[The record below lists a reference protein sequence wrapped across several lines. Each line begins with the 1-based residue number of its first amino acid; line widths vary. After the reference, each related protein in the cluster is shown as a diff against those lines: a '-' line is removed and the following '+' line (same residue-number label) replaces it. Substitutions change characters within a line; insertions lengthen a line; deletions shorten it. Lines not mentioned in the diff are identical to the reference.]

1 MATMNMNMNMNRK
14 YDIDIVID
22 KLELDINQM
31 SSNKDIQENILKYKD
46 NLKKIL
52 EVKENLKYLQNELLY
67 YKPENNP
74 DELISNTQFMDYIME
89 LDEVKKHLDNLKL
102 HKLIKIYKTSI
113 RKIMQCK
120 DYLENQ
126 KIEIIVID

>member
-1 MATMNMNMNMNRK
+1 MSMSTSHK
-14 YDIDIVID
+14 YDIDIIID

-52 EVKENLKYLQNELLY
+52 EVKENLKYLQNELLEN
-67 YKPENNP
+67 KPENNP
-74 DELISNTQFMDYIME
+74 DELISNTQFMDYIIE

-113 RKIMQCK
+113 RKIMQCR

>member
-1 MATMNMNMNMNRK
+1 MSMIANHK
-14 YDIDIVID
+14 YDFEIIID
-22 KLELDINQM
+22 KLEQDINQM

-52 EVKENLKYLQNELLY
+52 EVKENLKYLQNELLEN
-67 YKPENNP
+67 KPENNP
-74 DELISNTQFMDYIME
+74 DELINNTQFMDYITE

-102 HKLIKIYKTSI
+102 HKLIKIYKSSI

-126 KIEIIVID
+126 KIEIIVLD

>member
-1 MATMNMNMNMNRK
+1 MSMIANHK
-14 YDIDIVID
+14 YDFEIIID
-22 KLELDINQM
+22 KLEQDINQM

-52 EVKENLKYLQNELLY
+52 EVKEHLKYLQNELLEN
-67 YKPENNP
+67 KPENNP
-74 DELISNTQFMDYIME
+74 DELINNTQFMDYITE

-113 RKIMQCK
+113 RKIIQCK

-126 KIEIIVID
+126 KIEIIVLD